1 MNYFSLFIN
10 QNCILMK
17 KTKFLLLCFVAF
29 FIMGLQSVNAQT
41 SLNLVDETVAVT
53 LLDQEMNSIHDNI
66 SNYSEKQVQHQTLTR
81 KLSFYVAV
89 YEEIVNG
96 AAVDQAIQSN
106 YSKLLIGGTA
116 SGFAKATID
125 TKDSNQNDQLYQDLL
140 NLLQD

>member
-1 MNYFSLFIN
+1 
-10 QNCILMK
+10 MK

-81 KLSFYVAV
+81 KLNFYVAV
-89 YEEIVNG
+89 YEQIVSG
-96 AAVDQAIQSN
+96 SDVDQAIQSN